1 MGVSGNISAQVAQAA
16 QKETV
21 DPERPW
27 LTMPKQDGG
36 TGGLFGGKPQAE
48 QRPLFSPMK
57 TEDLV
62 KLSAEDR
69 NAYFADY
76 AKYGNSLSGLRLMG
90 APGGGIMGSPGGGLM
105 GIGQL
110 MGAAQSSLEN
120 QRQALND
127 LLYPRAPG
135 GFLPRAIQPQRTP
148 NAPGAR

>member
-76 AKYGNSLSGLRLMG
+76 AKYGSTMAGLNMAAMG
-90 APGGGIMGSPGGGLM
+90 GTQGFGGFFQASKLALGP
-105 GIGQL
+105 
-110 MGAAQSSLEN
+110 AAQ
-120 QRQALND
+120 QQALND
-127 LLYPRAPG
+127 MLFPRAPG
-135 GFLPRAIQPQRTP
+135 GFLPRAVQGQRTP

>member
-1 MGVSGNISAQVAQAA
+1 MAAFGNIKPPASNEETADAA
-16 QKETV
+16 
-21 DPERPW
+21 RPW
-27 LTMPKQDGG
+27 LTMPKQNGG
-36 TGGLFGGKPQAE
+36 NGGFFGRNAQTQ

-69 NAYFADY
+69 EAYFADF
-76 AKYGNSLSGLRLMG
+76 AKYGNPLSGLRLMG

-105 GIGQL
+105 GIGRL
-110 MGAAQSSLEN
+110 MGAAQLSLEN
-120 QRQALND
+120 QRQALNN

>member
-1 MGVSGNISAQVAQAA
+1 
-16 QKETV
+16 
-21 DPERPW
+21 
-27 LTMPKQDGG
+27 
-36 TGGLFGGKPQAE
+36 
-48 QRPLFSPMK
+48 LFSLMK

-69 NAYFADY
+69 EAYFSDY
-76 AKYGNSLSGLRLMG
+76 AKYGNPLSGLRLMAGPNGSLMG
-90 APGGGIMGSPGGGLM
+90 AQGGGLM
-105 GIGQL
+105 GVGAL
-110 MGAAQSSLEN
+110 MGAAQLSLEN

>member
-1 MGVSGNISAQVAQAA
+1 MAAFGNIRPPASDQGTADAA
-16 QKETV
+16 
-21 DPERPW
+21 RPW
-27 LTMPKQDGG
+27 LTIPKQPSGG
-36 TGGLFGGKPQAE
+36 SGGFFGGKPQAE

-105 GIGQL
+105 GIGRL

-148 NAPGAR
+148 NAQGAR